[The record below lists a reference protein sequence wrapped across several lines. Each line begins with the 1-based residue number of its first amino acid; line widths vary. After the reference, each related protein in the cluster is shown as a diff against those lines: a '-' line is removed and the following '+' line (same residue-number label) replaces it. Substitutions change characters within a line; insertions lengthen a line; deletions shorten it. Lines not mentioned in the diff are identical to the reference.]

1 MRLQAAP
8 LRNLPTW
15 QINLSQVVREMESYS
30 TGDLDDEVIDNE
42 EEENDEGAQ
51 GSEMRSTSQ
60 EGLGHAHTQ

>member
-30 TGDLDDEVIDNE
+30 TGDLDGEAIESHD
-42 EEENDEGAQ
+42 EENDEGAQ
-51 GSEMRSTSQ
+51 ESSEVQSSQ
-60 EGLGHAHTQ
+60 